1 MAIIFIRNGSEE
13 GFCPKLIVTE
23 NGGQWKVNRASEK
36 KFKPKGTIYPCPR
49 SRRVCALPY
58 SHSHSSSSSCSLLGR
73 WSFRLFRCPSVSL
86 PASDLR
92 RKRRRRL
99 CLFARSLLPHT
110 RKTLAGHPISRPPPP
125 SLTHEIPYPS
135 PLQPTSPVL
144 THVST

>member
-1 MAIIFIRNGSEE
+1 MVPKKDFY
-13 GFCPKLIVTE
+13 PKLIVTE

-36 KFKPKGTIYPCPR
+36 KFKPKGTIYPWPR
-49 SRRVCALPY
+49 SRRVCAFPY
-58 SHSHSSSSSCSLLGR
+58 SHSHSSSSSPSCSLLGR

-99 CLFARSLLPHT
+99 CLFARSLLPYT
-110 RKTLAGHPISRPPPP
+110 RKTLAGHPISRPPP

-135 PLQPTSPVL
+135 PLQSTDPVL
-144 THVST
+144 THVRT